1 MAGNLTDAGE
11 TLALNLLFRNA
22 ATPPTDIYLGLA
34 TAAVGDADDL
44 STITEEDDGAYS
56 RQAVTFTTP
65 ADNGSGATETTNDAA
80 IEFGPWGADA
90 DNAITYA
97 FLTDAQTGNTTSDG
111 DILAW
116 FELPQSKTL
125 ASGETLTV
133 PLNELVFDID

>member
-1 MAGNLTDAGE
+1 MAGSLTDAGE
-11 TLALNLLFRNA
+11 MLALNLLFRN
-22 ATPPTDIYLGLA
+22 TGTMPSNIYLGLA
-34 TAAVGDADDL
+34 TATIDDTDDL
-44 STITEEDDGAYS
+44 STITEEDDSAYA

-65 ADNGSGATETTNDAA
+65 ADNGSGAMEITNDAA
-80 IEFGPWGADA
+80 IEFGPWGSVA
-90 DNAITYA
+90 DNAVTYA

-116 FELPQSKTL
+116 FELPQSKTP